1 MSRHRMSFDDLHMDG
16 RSDKSGSDTGST
28 GSSSKLT
35 QLWWQLTKPKVMHGA
50 PETLVDFDEV
60 RVDFAKMDEEGEL
73 EEGDLDVNWATIDIL
88 SKSNNADVAANPPRA
103 SPCLAYNVSL
113 TDPRG
118 SDLSLVVSMPDK
130 NLPFCEGE
138 EKVFIDL
145 NVRGLI
151 TLYRNVVV
159 RFNGDT
165 IKEYNAP
172 AKKSKPDVDPRWAT
186 VEAAQEPEEKNENKL
201 KPACDCSNDDDDESG
216 AK

>member
-1 MSRHRMSFDDLHMDG
+1 MSFDDLHMDG
-16 RSDKSGSDTGST
+16 RIDKSGSDTGST

-130 NLPFCEGE
+130 NLPFCEG
-138 EKVFIDL
+138 
-145 NVRGLI
+145 
-151 TLYRNVVV
+151 
-159 RFNGDT
+159 
-165 IKEYNAP
+165 
-172 AKKSKPDVDPRWAT
+172 
-186 VEAAQEPEEKNENKL
+186 
-201 KPACDCSNDDDDESG
+201 
-216 AK
+216 